1 MSDSNVTTLDEQAPV
16 ATVPA
21 ATTVAATK
29 GKKAREQTINTEL
42 TAENEQLY
50 MVTVHATG
58 DDGGENAVD
67 VCVNGYL
74 YQLPRGVPCKV
85 PHAVLH
91 GLENAI
97 VTTYKVN
104 GNEIIERSVPRF
116 PFSAVPFV
124 EQAPAA

>member
-1 MSDSNVTTLDEQAPV
+1 MTDSNVTTLDDQAPV
-16 ATVPA
+16 ATAPVVSV
-21 ATTVAATK
+21 TTKQVKKTK
-29 GKKAREQTINTEL
+29 EPLINSEL
-42 TAENEQLY
+42 TDENPQLY

-67 VCVNGYL
+67 VCINGYL

-104 GNEIIERSVPRF
+104 GNEIIEKNTPRF
-116 PFSAVPFV
+116 PFSAVPLIG
-124 EQAPAA
+124 